1 MSNATEL
8 QERLARLRRIGLHK
22 GVAHLQPRRQS
33 SRSRERG
40 PGIEEVVAGRVRE
53 TWLGTCFVAEET
65 YPLSHR
71 HGDLSLTAALNV
83 TPNTAARL
91 ADLSDGA
98 SIDLRRA
105 VFFDVE
111 TTGLSDGTGTVV
123 FQVGT
128 GFFEGDAFR
137 VQQYFMRDLPEE
149 PAMLYLVGELL
160 DRFDAVVSFNGRAF
174 DLPLLNTRFTLAR
187 QPHRLVRVPHLDL
200 LKPSRRLWHRRL
212 ESCAL
217 GSLEQNVLG
226 VQRSEEEVPGWL
238 IPRLYFEYIQ
248 TGDAGELAG
257 VFYHNLVDILSM
269 VTLTARLGMVFDD
282 PQIAGSLD
290 GVDLFSLG
298 WWYERLGMMSRG
310 EAAYRSALS
319 KLLPAD
325 VEQSAWQRLSFLL
338 KRQDRRGE
346 AAVIWHRVAEN
357 GGTESLYAHVELAK
371 YYEWYADDLP
381 AATAVTRRA
390 IALLESTSPNRRVR
404 EMLGELGH
412 RLNRL
417 ERKMMQPRTME

>member
-149 PAMLYLVGELL
+149 PA
-160 DRFDAVVSFNGRAF
+160 
-174 DLPLLNTRFTLAR
+174 LAR